1 MIMKQAIKIVRGD
14 IFDFLGEY
22 TTDAQKPVA
31 RYIVDGALA
40 IRDGKVEAVDRYS
53 DILKSYPEAEILDYS
68 GKLIMPGF
76 IDTHIHFPQTEII
89 GSFGHQLID
98 WLNHYAFPV
107 EREFRSKEK
116 SDMIAKVFLKE
127 LFRNGTTS
135 CMAFSTVHKESVNA
149 LFEAASEFNMR
160 MITGRVTMNRNG
172 DGALLDNGDSWIEES
187 RELINRWH
195 GVGRNLYA
203 FTPRFAVSCDM
214 DSMKMLGEMHK
225 EFPGTYIQTHISENS
240 TEVSM
245 IKALYPEC
253 EDYLAVY
260 EEAGLITDHTFLA
273 HGIHLSDSE
282 LSRIAKA
289 GATIT
294 HCPTSNN
301 FLGSGLFDMN
311 RAHQAGVQSAIA
323 TDVGGGTSFSMLQ
336 TLGESYKVQ
345 HVQGYTM
352 DPFEAYYRATL
363 GAARALKIDHLV
375 GNFESGKEADFV
387 VFDCEATVPQRLRR
401 EFLERTNQLDIQTT
415 LFGLQIMGDDRNII
429 ATYIMGEKVHDINE

>member
-1 MIMKQAIKIVRGD
+1 
-14 IFDFLGEY
+14 
-22 TTDAQKPVA
+22 
-31 RYIVDGALA
+31 
-40 IRDGKVEAVDRYS
+40 
-53 DILKSYPEAEILDYS
+53 
-68 GKLIMPGF
+68 
-76 IDTHIHFPQTEII
+76 
-89 GSFGHQLID
+89 
-98 WLNHYAFPV
+98 
-107 EREFRSKEK
+107 
-116 SDMIAKVFLKE
+116 
-127 LFRNGTTS
+127 
-135 CMAFSTVHKESVNA
+135 
-149 LFEAASEFNMR
+149 
-160 MITGRVTMNRNG
+160 MNRNG

-214 DSMKMLGEMHK
+214 DSMKMLGELHK

-363 GAARALKIDHLV
+363 GAAKALKIDHLV

-401 EFLERTNQLDIQTT
+401 EFLDRTGQLDIQTT